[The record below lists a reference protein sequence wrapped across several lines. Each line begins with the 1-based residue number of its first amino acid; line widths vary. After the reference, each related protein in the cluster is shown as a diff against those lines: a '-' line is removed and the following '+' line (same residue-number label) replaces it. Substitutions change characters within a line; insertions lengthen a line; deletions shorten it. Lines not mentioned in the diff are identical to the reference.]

1 VRGRRLCLLAA
12 GVFAAPALA
21 LAAPSE
27 ANFLASCSACHQP
40 TGLGVPGAFPA
51 LAGNALVQGPAGPVI
66 ATVLNGRGGMP
77 AFKGDLDD
85 ATLSSIL
92 SYVRTA
98 WGNKGGPVEPAD
110 IAAVRTGAAP
120 APDKTIGAPH

>member
-1 VRGRRLCLLAA
+1 MSQRLCLLAA
-12 GVFAAPALA
+12 GVLSVPAVA

-27 ANFLASCSACHQP
+27 AGFTAACSACHQP
-40 TGLGVPGAFPA
+40 TGLGIPGAFPA
-51 LAGNALVQGPAGPVI
+51 LAGNAFVLGPPAPVI

-85 ATLSSIL
+85 AALAGVV

-98 WGNKGGPVEPAD
+98 WGNKASLVEPPD
-110 IAAVRTGAAP
+110 VAAVRAGAAP
-120 APDKTIGAPH
+120 APDKTMGAPH

>member
-1 VRGRRLCLLAA
+1 MHRSAILAA
-12 GVFAAPALA
+12 AILMAAPALA
-21 LAAPSE
+21 MAAPSE

-40 TGLGVPGAFPA
+40 TGMGIPGAFPA
-51 LAGNALVQGPAGPVI
+51 LAGNPFAQGPAEPVI

-85 ATLSSIL
+85 AAIASIL

-98 WGNKGGPVEPAD
+98 WGNKGAPVEAAD
-110 IAAVRTGAAP
+110 VAAVRSGVAP
-120 APDKTIGAPH
+120 APEKTLQAH